1 MIERIE
7 SDSPPG
13 VSSRMIAILA
23 CSEAASSRALEIHFC
38 VAGSIVAWS
47 WIE

>member
-1 MIERIE
+1 M
-7 SDSPPG
+7 
-13 VSSRMIAILA
+13 SSRMITSFAAL
-23 CSEAASSRALEIHFC
+23 SAASSSELEIHFW